1 MERGRALAILC
12 CLGVAVGGAQAG
24 GAGSS
29 AGGRIELGK
38 PAAAA
43 PALAEIDALDRA
55 VTEAWEKMPLTQ
67 RRALFVSAPASLY
80 GGYAERPTNVFA
92 PGEKL
97 LTYIE
102 PVGYTWKPGADGTYQ
117 FGLTLDF
124 AIKSAD
130 GKILGGQDA
139 FQSFDFTSRFKN
151 RELFL
156 SVTMSIS
163 GAEPGNYIL
172 VYTLRDKGSAK
183 TSNFA
188 QPFTIGPKG

>member
-1 MERGRALAILC
+1 MSGLKRGRALALLL
-12 CLGVAVGGAQAG
+12 CLGTAAGGAQAG
-24 GAGSS
+24 GS
-29 AGGRIELGK
+29 GGRIEIGK
-38 PAAAA
+38 PAAGA
-43 PALAEIDALDRA
+43 PTLAEIDALDRA

-97 LTYIE
+97 LTYVE
-102 PVGYTWKPGADGTYQ
+102 PVGYSWKPGADGTYQ

-163 GAEPGNYIL
+163 GAEPGKYIL

-183 TSNFA
+183 TSTFE
-188 QPFTIGPKG
+188 QPFTIAPKS